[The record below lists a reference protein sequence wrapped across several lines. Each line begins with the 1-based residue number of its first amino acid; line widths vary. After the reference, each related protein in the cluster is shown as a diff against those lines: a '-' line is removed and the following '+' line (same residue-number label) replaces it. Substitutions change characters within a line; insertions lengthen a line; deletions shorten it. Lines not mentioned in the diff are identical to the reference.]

1 MDAKVLIALLG
12 VGLLVTCAG
21 CGKSAAEVSAGQA
34 VSAATVTAAATAAAK
49 APAGGPD
56 DAADKADAAK
66 ADTAGQPDK
75 SDAGDDAHPHPLE
88 LPAEQLTR
96 LGVATTPV
104 QEAHYAPA
112 SEGFGVV
119 VGHELVAQ
127 AAADLQTAVASE
139 HLSGATLERA
149 KRLSSGPG
157 ALGADVLETAQ
168 RQQAADQSAVLLA
181 RRKLSALLGVGFPW
195 RGEAADAELAK
206 LADGSHQLLRVTFP
220 PVSSAPVVHKV
231 LRISSIDAPSPTAW
245 VARTV
250 WSAPQDPA
258 LPGRSVFAVLTD
270 ANLAEGARVRAVSSS
285 ESATLGVVVPEAA
298 VVITNG
304 EYWCYV
310 KKKEGVFQRVALDG
324 GRPLGDGYFV
334 ADGVTVGN
342 EVVTTGAG
350 MLLAR
355 ELNASTG
362 AED

>member
-1 MDAKVLIALLG
+1 MDAKVLIVLLG
-12 VGLLVTCAG
+12 GGLLVTCAG
-21 CGKSAAEVSAGQA
+21 CGNSAAEV
-34 VSAATVTAAATAAAK
+34 TAAPTSAAK
-49 APAGGPD
+49 APAAGPD
-56 DAADKADAAK
+56 NAAK
-66 ADTAGQPDK
+66 LDEADTPDA
-75 SDAGDDAHPHPLE
+75 AGDDAHPHPLE

-168 RQQAADQSAVLLA
+168 RQQAADRSAVLLA

-195 RGEAADAELAK
+195 RGEAADAELAR

-220 PVSSAPVVHKV
+220 PVSSVPAVHKV
-231 LRISSIDAPSPTAW
+231 LQISSIDAPSPTAW
-245 VARTV
+245 MARTV

-285 ESATLGVVVPEAA
+285 ESAAPGVVVPEAA

-310 KKKEGVFQRVALDG
+310 KKKEGVFQRVAIDG
-324 GRPLGDGYFV
+324 GRPLGEGYFV